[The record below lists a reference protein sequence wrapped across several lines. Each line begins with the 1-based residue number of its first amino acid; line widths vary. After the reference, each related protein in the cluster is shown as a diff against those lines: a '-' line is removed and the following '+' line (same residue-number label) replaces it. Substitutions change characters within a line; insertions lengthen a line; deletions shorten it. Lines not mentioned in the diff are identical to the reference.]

1 MDFIGFLIEFAP
13 RYLNGFQRYV
23 SLALFSFVIAF
34 VIGVIIA
41 SFRVSPIPPLQRF
54 GTAYV
59 SVFRNT
65 PLLVLLFL
73 FFFGGPKLGLTFS
86 PYATTVL
93 VLGLYTGAYLGET
106 IRSGINAVSKG
117 QAEAARAIG
126 LGFTQVLGFIVVP
139 QALRTVVGPIGN
151 LFIANAKNTALGLTI
166 GYAELTSVAQTLANR
181 EARTVEAYLS
191 AAFIYATSLLIV
203 GGLFGLIEKQ
213 VAIKR

>member
-1 MDFIGFLIEFAP
+1 MNFIGFLIEFAP
-13 RYLNGFQRYV
+13 RYLNGFQRYA
-23 SLALFSFVIAF
+23 SLALLSFAIAF
-34 VIGVIIA
+34 VVGVVLA

-54 GTAYV
+54 GSVYV

-65 PLLVLLFL
+65 PLLVLFFL
-73 FFFGGPKLGLTFS
+73 AFFGLPKIGLTFS
-86 PYATTVL
+86 PFTTAIV

-126 LGFTQVLGFIVVP
+126 LGFTQVLGFIVIP

-151 LFIANAKNTALGLTI
+151 LFIANAKNTAIALTI
-166 GYAELTSVAQTLANR
+166 GYPELTSVAQTLANR
-181 EARTVEAYLS
+181 EARTVEAYLA
-191 AAFIYATSLLIV
+191 AAFIYSSSLLLV
-203 GGLFGLIEKQ
+203 GGLFGLIERQ

>member
-34 VIGVIIA
+34 IIGVIIA